1 MKFLKLV
8 GMQLVA
14 VATAHALTLEEAL
27 VRADRENP
35 AFQVLA
41 AEVEIAQGAKAMAGT
56 RPNPELTVGPGVV
69 RATEDGRTSYK
80 LRGELGISQT
90 FEFPGKRSLR
100 LLLAD
105 GEVRLRAAA
114 LDGFRHMVRI
124 QVRQAFI
131 QALVAR
137 EIGALR
143 AEQLRTAE
151 TFLKSAQNRV
161 ASGHASAF
169 ELVQAQADRIAA
181 ARGVLQAKG
190 ETRSARSKL
199 AQLMGSPLDTSFE
212 VRGNLDSTLAGLEIH
227 DPLSL
232 ALAKNP
238 TLGALAMRVDLCG
251 KAVDAARLETRPDLT
266 VNPALEAS
274 RDEQAL
280 SLNFSLPL
288 PILDRGR
295 SRVATA
301 EAERRRAVAE
311 LAKFKQELSASVLA
325 SRERVAGVREQL
337 ALYTPEFLEELKDI
351 LARTGTVYDQNA
363 TSLLMFLESRRSY
376 YASLSDHYETIGRL
390 AEAQSELATAIG
402 FSETTVNEP
411 NSTEKP

>member
-1 MKFLKLV
+1 MRFLKL
-8 GMQLVA
+8 MCAHFVA
-14 VATAHALTLEEAL
+14 AAAVQALTLEEAL
-27 VRADRENP
+27 VRAERENP
-35 AFQVLA
+35 AFQALA
-41 AEVEIAQGAKAMAGT
+41 AEVEVAECAKAVAGT
-56 RPNPELTVGPGVV
+56 RPNPELSVGPGMV
-69 RATEDGRTSYK
+69 RGTGDGSTNWK
-80 LRGELGISQT
+80 LRGELGVSQT

-105 GEVRLRAAA
+105 GEIRLRAAA
-114 LDGFRHMVRI
+114 LDGFRHILRI
-124 QVRQAFI
+124 QVRQAFV

-137 EIGALR
+137 EITSLR
-143 AEQLRTAE
+143 EEQLRTAE

-212 VRGNLDSTLAGLEIH
+212 LRGNLDSTLAGMAIQ
-227 DPLSL
+227 DPLPL
-232 ALAKNP
+232 ALARNP
-238 TLGALAMRVDLCG
+238 ALGALALRVELAG
-251 KAVDAARLETRPDLT
+251 KAVDAARLEAKPDLT
-266 VNPALEAS
+266 VNPVLEAS

-280 SLNFSLPL
+280 SLNFSFPL
-288 PILDRGR
+288 PIFDRGR
-295 SRVATA
+295 SRTATA

-325 SRERVAGVREQL
+325 SRERVACVREQL
-337 ALYTPEFLEELKDI
+337 ALYTPEFLAELKDI
-351 LARTGTVYDQNA
+351 LARTGAVYDQSA
-363 TSLLMFLESRRSY
+363 TSLLMFLEARRSY
-376 YASLSDHYETIGRL
+376 YAGLSDHYETIGLL

-402 FSETTVNEP
+402 FSDTNTSEH